1 MHSFIYKLPDEM
13 SASLT
18 FFVEPTLCWPQGLL
32 ADPDRSGFA
41 SRPCGQHRVGSTNF
55 RGRRNST
62 AKKHPP
68 GRRQTISIFIA
79 DSLKRFQLQDKRP
92 KQGVKRRG
100 RYNI

>member
-13 SASLT
+13 SETLT

-41 SRPCGQHRVGSTNF
+41 SRPWGQHRVGSTNF

-62 AKKHPP
+62 AKNI
-68 GRRQTISIFIA
+68 RQEGGKLFQS
-79 DSLKRFQLQDKRP
+79 SLLIR
-92 KQGVKRRG
+92 
-100 RYNI
+100 